1 MLEYMRALGYHK
13 YSYYVNFFV
22 IRRDI
27 VDKVEKRRAFL
38 INFAFVAVILALA
51 FVALKYFFWVA
62 APFLLSFFFVHCII
76 FPYYLPY
83 LPLFQRLYFHVL
95 FLNI

>member
-51 FVALKYFFWVA
+51 FVGLKYFFWVA
-62 APFLLSFFFVHCII
+62 APFLLSFFFAVLLQNRSDFSIKRQNIRLTDYC
-76 FPYYLPY
+76 
-83 LPLFQRLYFHVL
+83 PLCW
-95 FLNI
+95 